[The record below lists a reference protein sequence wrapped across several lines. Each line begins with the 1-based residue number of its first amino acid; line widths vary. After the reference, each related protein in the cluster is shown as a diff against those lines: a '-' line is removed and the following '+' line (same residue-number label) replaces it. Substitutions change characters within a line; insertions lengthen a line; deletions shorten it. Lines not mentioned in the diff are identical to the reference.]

1 MKSKYI
7 ILIACALI
15 STLFSCSLNDEP
27 LSTYTELTNGTSS
40 TGSSSILKDRDAA
53 VSQRKVLYNLMR
65 TRQEHWFLDLEL
77 IAEAHSDNAYAG
89 TTGAEVV
96 PFETNSIDASNSV
109 LDRDWSRYLADIA
122 QANVLINGVDS
133 LQIQGKITSA
143 ECNQWKAEGK
153 IFRAL
158 VMFDMARIWGSF
170 PLITKCAQTIT
181 SDNINDVY
189 STYYPPKSSV
199 QECYTQI
206 ATDLTEALP
215 YAPDIDNSD
224 KTLFSKTVAQAMLAK
239 VYAEKPIQDYSKV
252 IQYADLVKNTS
263 GMQLE
268 SDYKNLYGFDQT
280 TQDCKKRNT
289 TESILE
295 IQYFTGDGNWA
306 SWMFGRSLEN
316 YDFYFTWAKWVT
328 PSRDLINAFDSQG
341 DSIRKNESIVFYSC
355 SWSNYYPSNHYAF
368 MYKCRSSYNSLI
380 KVRLADILLLEAE
393 AYTYQGNLSQAAG
406 LVNQVRERVKLNDL
420 SSDITAN
427 KDKMIDAVL
436 NERRLELAF
445 EGQRWFDLC
454 RNNKVEQVMN
464 AVYSKDSGRLSQ
476 KKTFNENSYLMPI
489 PQTALDT
496 NNNLIQNPGY

>member
-7 ILIACALI
+7 ILITCALI

-40 TGSSSILKDRDAA
+40 TGNSSILKDRDAA

-96 PFETNSIDASNSV
+96 PFETNSIDASNPV

-199 QECYTQI
+199 KECYTQI

-215 YAPDIDNSD
+215 SAPDINSSD

-252 IQYADLVKNTS
+252 IQYADLVKSTS

-436 NERRLELAF
+436 NERRLELAL

-454 RNNKVEQVMN
+454 RNNKIEQVMN
-464 AVYSKDSGRLSQ
+464 AVYSKDKGRLSQ